1 MAPIHTDVVF
11 EALLESAPREHVGD
25 RLDSVEVEPGVVTHA
40 FECTSPGYPGWYW
53 AVTAVTIED
62 VTTVSEVNLLPGA
75 TAIVPPAW
83 RPWSERIEPGDLG
96 AGDLLAPPLGDD
108 RLTAGFTD
116 VPEDLAVEFAG
127 TQWELGLGR
136 EQVLSVAGLDRAVD
150 RWLAG
155 QTGPKSA
162 MAKAAPGQCST
173 CGFLVAVGGAL
184 GQAFGICGNEYGAAD
199 GTLVAMS
206 FGCGAH
212 SSVRVDHLPP
222 VPVVDLVIDDDAD
235 EVEDASGLPDYV
247 ARVPGDSDGDI
258 DGDAESAESGDDSE
272 SRLDDAPDATAVLAY
287 SSDEADDSVDSGD
300 AGDGDVDE
308 DDDDEDDD
316 RDDDPDAVVHGAEY
330 LEHIDADSLDWNPR
344 ADF

>member
-1 MAPIHTDVVF
+1 MTATHTDVAL
-11 EALLESAPREHVGD
+11 EALLESAPREHVGS

-53 AVTAVTIED
+53 AVTAVTID
-62 VTTVSEVNLLPGA
+62 GTTTVSEVNLLPSA

-96 AGDLLAPPLGDD
+96 AGDLLAPPHGDD
-108 RLTAGFTD
+108 RLTAGFTEVSD
-116 VPEDLAVEFAG
+116 EQAVEFAG

-136 EQVLSVAGLDRAVD
+136 EQVLSVTGLDRAVD
-150 RWLAG
+150 RWMAG

-173 CGFLVAVGGAL
+173 CGFLVAVGGSL

-206 FGCGAH
+206 YGCGAH

-235 EVEDASGLPDYV
+235 EVEDASELPDYV
-247 ARVPGDSDGDI
+247 LPAPGEGDVA
-258 DGDAESAESGDDSE
+258 GDEDVSAEDG
-272 SRLDDAPDATAVLAY
+272 APDAVAVDDD
-287 SSDEADDSVDSGD
+287 SSDDADDPDD
-300 AGDGDVDE
+300 AADDDD
-308 DDDDEDDD
+308 DDDDELP
-316 RDDDPDAVVHGAEY
+316 DDDPDAVVHDSEY

-344 ADF
+344 TDF

>member
-1 MAPIHTDVVF
+1 MSPTHTDVVF
-11 EALLESAPREHVGD
+11 EALLESAPREHVGARID
-25 RLDSVEVEPGVVTHA
+25 AVEVEPGVVTHA

-53 AVTAVTIED
+53 AVTAVTID
-62 VTTVSEVNLLPGA
+62 GATTVSEVNLLPGA

-96 AGDLLAPPLGDD
+96 AGDLLAPPHGDD

-116 VPEDLAVEFAG
+116 VPEDQAVEFAG

-173 CGFLVAVGGAL
+173 CGFLVAVGGSL

-206 FGCGAH
+206 YGCGAH

-235 EVEDASGLPDYV
+235 EVEDASGLPDFVVHQPGEGDVV
-247 ARVPGDSDGDI
+247 A
-258 DGDAESAESGDDSE
+258 DADSAEARGDSE
-272 SRLDDAPDATAVLAY
+272 SAYDDAPDSTAVHEH
-287 SSDEADDSVDSGD
+287 SSDEADDADEVGE
-300 AGDGDVDE
+300 GYDE
-308 DDDDEDDD
+308 DDDEH
-316 RDDDPDAVVHGAEY
+316 DDDPDEVVHDSEY